1 MFWVL
6 HDQLSAR
13 ELQQK
18 PGDGKHCLNGG
29 HRTCNCPKDSR
40 YLSIVVVFL
49 KVPKNGLMKEEGER
63 NELSEAKLKS
73 AEKIKVGLNTATSY
87 FFPL

>member
-1 MFWVL
+1 MIFAFPGQQFSRSRTINMFWVL

-18 PGDGKHCLNGG
+18 PGDGKHCLNRG
-29 HRTCNCPKDSR
+29 HRTCNCPKDSQ

-49 KVPKNGLMKEEGER
+49 KVPK
-63 NELSEAKLKS
+63 
-73 AEKIKVGLNTATSY
+73 KIKVGLNTATSY